1 MPTMVPTSMDGIC
14 FAVPQRA
21 LIGDENDEKSK
32 PFAAVSLDATAAA
45 AEEELPVSTPCIRRG
60 RDDILPYRVRQQR
73 KVSVDPIFELR
84 RKQRR
89 IVKLQHNII
98 KKGLQ
103 LGKYFGK
110 YKSYYCS
117 ENKHDEQN
125 RHGRN
130 YTARYFRL
138 FNHEIYRPLKQHGYK
153 HCYYERGQDP
163 EGILHKQIKKPCDY
177 YYINY
182 VDYKITAFCNIVHS
196 FTSFNIKAD
205 ALPADNIYTYYT
217 IFQKLTI
224 NNLKLL

>member
-1 MPTMVPTSMDGIC
+1 M
-14 FAVPQRA
+14 
-21 LIGDENDEKSK
+21 
-32 PFAAVSLDATAAA
+32 
-45 AEEELPVSTPCIRRG
+45 
-60 RDDILPYRVRQQR
+60 
-73 KVSVDPIFELR
+73 SVDPILELR

-110 YKSYYCS
+110 YKSYYRS
-117 ENKHDEQN
+117 ENKHNEQN

-138 FNHEIYRPLKQHGYK
+138 FNHEIYGPLKQHGYK
-153 HCYYERGQDP
+153 HGYYERGQDP